1 MTTADVC
8 LLDFGTCTIIG
19 HARMAHNIT
28 HKPSIIPYSKTH
40 NHVYAHFLSRAFSMH
55 HVV

>member
-1 MTTADVC
+1 MTTADVW
-8 LLDFGTCTIIG
+8 LLNFGMCTIIG
-19 HARMAHNIT
+19 RARMAHNTT
-28 HKPSIIPYSKTH
+28 HKPSIIPYSKTD

>member
-1 MTTADVC
+1 MTTADVR
-8 LLDFGTCTIIG
+8 LLNFGTCTVKG
-19 HARMAHNIT
+19 RAQMAHNIT
-28 HKPSIIPYSKTH
+28 HKPNIIPYSKTD